1 MIHESGHSRLLR
13 SPVCLI
19 STCLTFPL
27 CLYDFH
33 FLALA
38 LDFMSVVETADV
50 LVGLLD
56 AAALGE
62 VSVPDYAHLVWRG
75 EVVWEFEV
83 AGKGFAQRLTKC

>member
-1 MIHESGHSRLLR
+1 
-13 SPVCLI
+13 
-19 STCLTFPL
+19 
-27 CLYDFH
+27 
-33 FLALA
+33 
-38 LDFMSVVETADV
+38 MSVVETADV